1 MKPTTLSPGK
11 YIMIFLILVVSIGL
25 ISWDYQQKSGISPT
39 DQQDT
44 IPKKEKKVKDLDD
57 VLAELDQADL
67 QIDLQKMQA
76 EIAKA
81 MKEFDGDKIRMEI
94 DKAMKEVDMKA
105 IQAEI
110 AKAMKE
116 FDGDKIR
123 LEIDKAMKEVDMK
136 AIQAEIA
143 NAMKEVDLAKI
154 QQEVQ
159 AELAKVDLDKIKKE
173 MDNVKEI
180 DMKKLE
186 VEMKKLSEEMK
197 ELGPKLEMEMKKAK
211 EEMEKAKKEIKEY
224 KTFVDGLDSDGLIS
238 KKEGYSLQ
246 HKNGELLINGKKA
259 SDGTYNRYRPFLDKH
274 PKFTISVKEDE
285 DSVIEL

>member
-1 MKPTTLSPGK
+1 MKPTTLTPGK
-11 YIMIFLILVVSIGL
+11 YIMILLILVVSIGL
-25 ISWDYQQKSGISPT
+25 ISWDYQQKRGITPP

-44 IPKKEKKVKDLDD
+44 IPKKEKKVKDLDE
-57 VLAELDQADL
+57 VLNELDRADFQL
-67 QIDLQKMQA
+67 DLEKVQA

-81 MKEFDGDKIRMEI
+81 MKEFDGAKIRMEI

-116 FDGDKIR
+116 
-123 LEIDKAMKEVDMK
+123 
-136 AIQAEIA
+136 
-143 NAMKEVDLAKI
+143 VDLAKI

-159 AELAKVDLDKIKKE
+159 AELAKVDWDMVKKE
-173 MDNVKEI
+173 MDKVKEV

-186 VEMKKLSEEMK
+186 VDMKKLAEEMK
-197 ELGPKLEMEMKKAK
+197 ELGPKLEVEMKKAK
-211 EEMEKAKKEIKEY
+211 EEMEKAKAEVKEY

-238 KKEGYSLQ
+238 KKEGYTLQ
-246 HKNGELLINGKKA
+246 HKNGELQINGKKA
-259 SDGTYNRYRPFLDKH
+259 SDGTYNRYRAFLDKH